1 MDKYKKAHDIIAKNI
16 KGAMKE
22 RGLKSKYVAEKIG
35 WDEMK
40 ISNLLNG
47 RKTIKSEYMPYIANA
62 IGCDLNELFKDV
74 L

>member
-1 MDKYKKAHDIIAKNI
+1 MDKYTKAHDIIVKNI
-16 KGAMKE
+16 KGAIKE

-35 WDEMK
+35 LNEMTF
-40 ISNLLNG
+40 SNLLNG
-47 RKTIKSEYMPYIANA
+47 RKTVKSEYMPYIANA